1 MEGVHKFISEVG
13 YPVLVRPS
21 YVLSGA
27 AMNVCHSDSQLKEFL
42 DLAVEVSDEHPVVIS
57 SFIQRCKEIECD
69 AVADRGKVLFAA
81 ISEHI
86 EFAGV
91 HSGDA
96 TIQFPA
102 RRIYAVTAAR
112 IRKVASAIAR
122 ELNITGPFNIQFL
135 SKGDSLKV
143 IECNLRASRSFPF
156 VSKVM
161 GINMI
166 ELATKA
172 MLGESPE
179 AVTADPFALEY
190 TGIKC
195 SQFSFSRLNQADPVS
210 GVDMASTGEVGCL
223 GDSTAEALLKGM
235 LSVGYRIP
243 KKAVLISSGDALQKA
258 DLLNA
263 CKLLVNKGLK
273 IYATGGTWAYLKA
286 NGIAAEK
293 ALWPDEAEGL
303 DGRYSEGILTG
314 ETADGIPATDLI
326 RQHKVDLVVNI
337 PKNLSA
343 NELERGYKVRRA
355 AVDFNVPLLTDSR
368 LAAAFIDAFCNI
380 PESGLA
386 IKARDGYGEGLR
398 TELN

>member
-1 MEGVHKFISEVG
+1 MHKFISEVG

-179 AVTADPFALEY
+179 AVERDPFALEY
-190 TGIKC
+190 TGVKC

-243 KKAVLISSGDALQKA
+243 QKAVLMSSGDALQKA

-263 CKLLVNKGLK
+263 CKLLVAKGLK
-273 IYATGGTWAYLKA
+273 IYATGGTWQYLDE
-286 NGIAAEK
+286 NGIPATK
-293 ALWPDEAEGL
+293 VLWPDEARAGKPEGTRECTQA
-303 DGRYSEGILTG
+303 GT
-314 ETADGIPATDLI
+314 PATDLI
-326 RQHKVDLVVNI
+326 RHHEVDLVVNI

-368 LAAAFIDAFCNI
+368 LAAAFIDAFCTL
-380 PESGLA
+380 PESALA
-386 IKARDGYGEGLR
+386 IKSRDEYGE
-398 TELN
+398 

>member
-1 MEGVHKFISEVG
+1 M
-13 YPVLVRPS
+13 
-21 YVLSGA
+21 
-27 AMNVCHSDSQLKEFL
+27 
-42 DLAVEVSDEHPVVIS
+42 
-57 SFIQRCKEIECD
+57 
-69 AVADRGKVLFAA
+69 
-81 ISEHI
+81 
-86 EFAGV
+86 
-91 HSGDA
+91 
-96 TIQFPA
+96 
-102 RRIYAVTAAR
+102 TAAR

-314 ETADGIPATDLI
+314 ETADKPAIEPAGVSPATDLI